1 MNKSSEHIAQ
11 IRQDYRMASL
21 DEEQAGDNPVSF
33 FLKWFAQAEEA
44 GVTEVNAMTLAT
56 VDAQHRP
63 HARIVLLKGIE
74 EDGFVFYTNY
84 QSAKGR
90 QIANNAHAA
99 LVFFWKEIERQVRIE
114 GILDKVS
121 ATASDEYFA
130 MRPKGSQIGAIAS
143 PQSQRIND
151 RAVLERNIALL
162 EEKFA
167 NKPVERPTHWGGYR
181 LQPTL
186 IEFWQGRSSR
196 LHDRIIFEKEQDKWL
211 RYRVA
216 P

>member
-1 MNKSSEHIAQ
+1 
-11 IRQDYRMASL
+11 MASL

-33 FLKWFAQAEEA
+33 FQTWFAQAEAA

-74 EDGFVFYTNY
+74 QGNFVFYTNY
-84 QSAKGR
+84 SSAKGR
-90 QIANNAHAA
+90 QIEANAHAA

-114 GILDKVS
+114 GILEKVS
-121 ATASDEYFA
+121 EAASDEYFA

-143 PQSQRIND
+143 PQSQRID
-151 RAVLERNIALL
+151 SRSILEHNTKML
-162 EEKFA
+162 EEKFENTA
-167 NKPVERPTHWGGYR
+167 VIRPEHWGGYQ
-181 LQPTL
+181 LKPTL

-196 LHDRIIFEKEQDKWL
+196 LHDRIVFEKEQNEWL